1 MYNSKQRRSD
11 RIVNFNYWTRNGTT
25 LVDEKGYYEIPAF
38 ILEMPDHFKAPLES
52 LMKLC
57 NISFNET
64 SLVLFSFLIERYNK
78 KNVLQS
84 VKTPHKTQNK
94 LLIPLN
100 KNLYYQKELPVEYQ
114 FFQLLRDHYKFVYKD
129 VVRFVKELKKC
140 KAFIVH
146 NGSHFRHKC
155 TEASFRG
162 FKFIDFKGWTDR
174 EKLGIVLQ
182 LSCYQESLLSYVH
195 NYIENFDYEVKCKY
209 APEETNLELYNSNVE
224 FLKMNKD
231 LRKAEKKSG
240 CVGLQ
245 YSRIFRK
252 KCKEGGRMYNLLT
265 GIPSYLREI
274 IFDECDLKELDGTSM
289 QLRQINQYMYN
300 KVDEEIDYYMQLIS
314 KCSSV
319 NKNKHN
325 RLLRR
330 FAKKA
335 ASIYINSPQ
344 RYYVPFMIKKEF
356 EDLGLIYSD
365 DQVFARRDKA
375 VEIRKKGYENPY
387 KTPMYLSHLKSMKDV
402 RMSLF
407 DENYSEELNEIA
419 KYFTQKDL
427 KAFSFEIITALEE
440 LYSYDIILKI
450 QGKLELPESNALIDM
465 MNTGDVVAGIHDCL
479 VVKKD
484 KPNSLKDKFMK
495 LIKNEMTRLKK
506 GIISFNYKKIVPI
519 KSLKFNLIPPGYFR
533 FTICNTEYDNKIQL
547 VS

>member
-1 MYNSKQRRSD
+1 MYNHKQRRGD
-11 RIVNFNYWTRNGTT
+11 QIINFDYWTKNGSS
-25 LVDEKGYYEIPAF
+25 LVDEEGYYEIPAF

-52 LMKLC
+52 LMELC
-57 NISFNET
+57 NISLNKT

-78 KNVLQS
+78 KNVLQK
-84 VKTPHKTQNK
+84 VETPHKTKNK

-100 KNLYYQKELPVEYQ
+100 RNLYYQKELPVEYQ
-114 FFQLLRDHYKFVYKD
+114 FFQLLRDHFNFVYED

-140 KAFIVH
+140 KAFVVH
-146 NGSHFRHKC
+146 NGSYARKKC
-155 TEASFRG
+155 TEVSFRG
-162 FKFIDFKGWTDR
+162 FKFINFAGWTDR
-174 EKLGIVLQ
+174 EKLGIVMQ
-182 LSCYQESLLSYVH
+182 LSCYQESLLWYVH
-195 NYIENFDYEVKCKY
+195 SYIKNFDYEVKCKY
-209 APEETNLELYNSNVE
+209 APEKTNLELYNSNVE
-224 FLKMNKD
+224 FLKMNKN

-252 KCKEGGRMYNLLT
+252 NCKEGGRMYNLLT
-265 GIPSYLREI
+265 SIPSFVRYI
-274 IFDECDLKELDGTSM
+274 ILDECGLKELDGTSM
-289 QLRQINQYMYN
+289 QLRQINQYMNN

-314 KCSSV
+314 KCNSV

-325 RLLRR
+325 RLLRQ

-344 RYYVPFMIKKEF
+344 RYFVPFMIHKEF

-365 DQVFARRDKA
+365 KQVFARRDKA
-375 VEIRKKGYENPY
+375 MEIRKLGFENPY

-419 KYFTQKDL
+419 KRFSQKDL
-427 KAFSFEIITALEE
+427 KAFSFEIIEALEE
-440 LYSYDIILKI
+440 LYNYDIILKI
-450 QGKLELPESNALIDM
+450 QGKLELPESNALINM
-465 MNTGDVVAGIHDCL
+465 MNTRDVVAGIHDCL

-506 GIISFNYKKIVPI
+506 GIISFSYKKIVNM
-519 KSLKFNLIPPGYFR
+519 KSLKFNLITSRYFHS
-533 FTICNTEYDNKIQL
+533 TICNIKYNDKIQL
-547 VS
+547 IS

>member
-1 MYNSKQRRSD
+1 MYNSKQRRSGD
-11 RIVNFNYWTRNGTT
+11 IVDFNYWTRNGAT
-25 LVDEKGYYEIPAF
+25 LLNEEGYYEIPAF
-38 ILEMPDHFKAPLES
+38 ILETPKHFNKPFES

-57 NISFNET
+57 NISINKT
-64 SLVLFSFLIERYNK
+64 SKVLFLFLIERYNK
-78 KNVLQS
+78 KNVLQN
-84 VKTPHKTQNK
+84 VKTPHTTQNK

-100 KNLYYQKELPVEYQ
+100 SNLYFKKELPIEYQ
-114 FFQLLRDHYKFVYKD
+114 FFQLLRDHYKFVYED

-146 NGSHFRHKC
+146 NGSYFRHKC

-182 LSCYQESLLSYVH
+182 LSCYQESLLSYVY

-231 LRKAEKKSG
+231 LRKAERKSG

-265 GIPSYLREI
+265 SIPSYLRKI
-274 IFDECDLKELDGTSM
+274 ILDECGLKELDGTSM
-289 QLRQINQYMYN
+289 QLRQINQYMN
-300 KVDEEIDYYMQLIS
+300 NDKEIDYYMQLIS
-314 KCSSV
+314 KCNSV

-325 RLLRR
+325 YLLRQ
-330 FAKKA
+330 FAKRA
-335 ASIYINSPQ
+335 ASIYLNAKQ
-344 RYYVPFMIKKEF
+344 RRYVQFMIQREF
-356 EDLGLIYSD
+356 EDLGLIYTD
-365 DQVFARRDKA
+365 NQVFTRRNKA
-375 VEIRKKGYENPY
+375 AELYNKGYDNPY
-387 KTPMYLSHLKSMKDV
+387 KTTEYLSHLKSMKDV

-407 DENYSEELNEIA
+407 NENYSEELSEIA

-506 GIISFNYKKIVPI
+506 GIISFNYRKIIPI

-533 FTICNTEYDNKIQL
+533 FTICNTYKYDKIQL